1 VINAQDVKR
10 LREKTGA
17 GIMDCKKAL
26 IESDGDFEKAIKY
39 LKEKGLAEAGK
50 RSEREAK
57 EGIITVVSSEDG
69 RVRVMAE
76 INCETDFVSRTDDF
90 QKFVNEAATGILKSG
105 AEDTGSLSP
114 DIEEKIKDAIA
125 SFGENIIIR
134 RMVRFEKADDA
145 GSEFTSY
152 IHLGGKVGVLV
163 EFLIDGQKGG
173 ENADVEEL
181 EKNIALQIASMAPIG
196 ISQDDIPTETVEE
209 QRGIYMVQARESG
222 KPEHILE
229 KIAQGR
235 MKKFFAESCLLE
247 QKYVKDGDLT
257 VEKYLKSV
265 EQKTESKIV
274 IKRFARFKLGEE

>member
-1 VINAQDVKR
+1 MINAQDVKR

>member
-1 VINAQDVKR
+1 MINAQDVKR

-90 QKFVNEAATGILKSG
+90 QKFVNEAATGILESG

>member
-90 QKFVNEAATGILKSG
+90 QKFVNEAATGILESG

>member
-90 QKFVNEAATGILKSG
+90 QKFVNEAANGILESG
-105 AEDTGSLSP
+105 AEDTGSLGP